1 MSSKNQPYFPLK
13 EELTD
18 RMVGPLLAVIRELA
32 PFLLEPTR
40 EPGSTPTAD
49 KLDGGVESAA
59 ATTFLRTCAR
69 LDSIID
75 DASRWELKTH
85 NTLIAEMVK
94 TQRAQQKFIEVQ
106 RQSSEN
112 LQAPHFLLRPTLAI
126 TAGRYIA
133 FWGNINVAGEAII
146 GQGDTPNAAFEDFDA
161 AFERT
166 PAEQIYLVAE
176 KTGVKLDKPTTS

>member
-1 MSSKNQPYFPLK
+1 MSKNQPYFPLK

-18 RMVGPLLAVIRELA
+18 RQIGPLLAVLRELA

-59 ATTFLRTCAR
+59 ATTFIRACAR
-69 LDSIID
+69 LDVLID
-75 DASRWELKTH
+75 DAPRWELKTH

-94 TQRAQQKFIEVQ
+94 TQKAQRRFIEVQ
-106 RQSSEN
+106 RISSET
-112 LQAPHFLLRPTLAI
+112 LQAPHYLLRPTLAI
-126 TAGRYIA
+126 TGGRYVA
-133 FWGNINVAGEAII
+133 YWGSLAEAGQAVV
-146 GQGDTPNAAFEDFDA
+146 GQGDTPEEALLDFDD
-161 AFERT
+161 AFQRT

-176 KTGVKLDKPTTS
+176 KTGVKLDKPPTP